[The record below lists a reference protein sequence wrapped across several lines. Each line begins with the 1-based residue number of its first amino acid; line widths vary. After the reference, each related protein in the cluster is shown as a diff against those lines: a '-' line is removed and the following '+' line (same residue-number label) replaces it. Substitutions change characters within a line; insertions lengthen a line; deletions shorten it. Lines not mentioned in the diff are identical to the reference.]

1 MRQLN
6 DRPKSQTAK
15 TSSEQ
20 VPYRSLVCKHKSS
33 FAALLLLFP
42 KSLRLFGNPYTS
54 ERLMYCGALGQHS
67 ACRQA
72 GVPVGTLTRRKRQ
85 AKNYF
90 KKGRKRIWNLFRA
103 KLRTLVCKPPV
114 NCSVT
119 HKPLDNKNNG
129 TCYDCYQFVIKRLI
143 EIAET
148 RINTGFFK
156 QLDLFKLNRPRRLT
170 GNIIEAAV
178 YPLHFIDNP
187 AHNSL

>member
-90 KKGRKRIWNLFRA
+90 KKGRKIM
-103 KLRTLVCKPPV
+103 KK
-114 NCSVT
+114 
-119 HKPLDNKNNG
+119 KM
-129 TCYDCYQFVIKRLI
+129 
-143 EIAET
+143 
-148 RINTGFFK
+148 
-156 QLDLFKLNRPRRLT
+156 
-170 GNIIEAAV
+170 NIT
-178 YPLHFIDNP
+178 
-187 AHNSL
+187 